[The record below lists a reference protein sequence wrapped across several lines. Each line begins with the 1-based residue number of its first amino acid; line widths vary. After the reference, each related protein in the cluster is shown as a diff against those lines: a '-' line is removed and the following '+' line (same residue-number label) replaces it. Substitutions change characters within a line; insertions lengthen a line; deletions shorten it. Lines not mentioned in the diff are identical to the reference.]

1 MKSYRSIKNKRKR
14 RTKRYNRR
22 VLKKE
27 LKNYP
32 NIKEIMSYSG
42 AHEEDVKE
50 HLKHLYQKIEYL
62 L

>member
-22 VLKKE
+22 VLKRN

-50 HLKHLYQKIEYL
+50 RLKHLYQKIKYL